1 MSSLMMNPFMLNG
14 YGSGVMNPMMM
25 GGYGMGGM
33 GSGIMDPLMASGY
46 GMGGYGM
53 GGYGM
58 GGYGMGG
65 YGMGGYGMG
74 GYGMGGYGMGGYGMG
89 GYGIGGYGMGG
100 LYSGLWGGMF
110 GYGNRFTANLF
121 SRDGWVN
128 PVPLTPTPPIQPDPA
143 DEPYHDSCLNGLWGS
158 LHEKLPFVPP
168 PKGWRNRML
177 PEAPGYYTSNYWA

>member
-33 GSGIMDPLMASGY
+33 GSGIMDPLMAS
-46 GMGGYGM
+46 
-53 GGYGM
+53 GYGM